1 MKRVTPSAVP
11 TYSYEADFLKTVCV
25 LYYLVGISFLLISFY
40 SKTISKWSLHGKN
53 LFRKIQKDEEENISI
68 FYTLKKKI
76 DNMIISKK
84 YFAHFYIVGFLGFND
99 GLKGICAGTQV
110 YVSAT
115 TALFEVHL
123 IRRLLEQLLV
133 VRPTPKS
140 FMHVLSYL
148 VGITLIKKKE
158 KNPNGGKYGIGTS
171 SQVMHANGRTN
182 YHANFSPLDAQDID
196 ALYKVPYGGLFY
208 YVSCPHYFAEI
219 LIYFSFFLMNLD
231 FFSQPLYGVPNT
243 AQERRT
249 NTCVVPEDMAK
260 CISKVG
266 LRENGEI
273 KLSQELLFLLL
284 PFYIFAGRGK

>member
-84 YFAHFYIVGFLGFND
+84 YFAHFYIVGFLVNSILLFQGFND
-99 GLKGICAGTQV
+99 GLKGICAGSIPLQCISYFKEGKKKSSSQV

-148 VGITLIKKKE
+148 VGITLT
-158 KNPNGGKYGIGTS
+158 PTF
-171 SQVMHANGRTN
+171 VWL
-182 YHANFSPLDAQDID
+182 NFAQKDAQDID

-231 FFSQPLYGVPNT
+231 FV
-243 AQERRT
+243 RRT

-260 CISKVG
+260 CISKG
-266 LRENGEI
+266 EENNIPLCLIEVYN
-273 KLSQELLFLLL
+273 Q
-284 PFYIFAGRGK
+284 